1 MSVIRRFLNL
11 FRMRKLERDIDNEIQ
26 FHLDRRIERNRAS
39 GMSQDQATRDAY
51 ARFGSVERART
62 RMLEA
67 RMLNRQFVTGVV
79 VGMVMATIASA
90 LLWQFRTPVPPR
102 VTGFYYPGE
111 DGVGAPVVIRE
122 QKPSYTPAALQ
133 AQVSGTVQMT
143 CIVQT
148 DGSCDHI
155 HILGGGLH
163 PDLNKEAVR
172 ALELWRFQPAKR
184 AGTPVPTLVTVE
196 MSYNYRE

>member
-11 FRMRKLERDIDNEIQ
+11 FRMRKVGRDIDHEIQ
-26 FHLDRRIERNRAS
+26 FHLDQRIERNRAS

-51 ARFGSVERART
+51 ARFGSIDQTRT

-67 RMLNRQFVTGVV
+67 QMLNRQFVAGVV
-79 VGMVMATIASA
+79 AGMVIAAFASA
-90 LLWQFRTPVPPR
+90 LLWHLRTPEPPR

-122 QKPSYTPAALQ
+122 QKPYYTPAALQ
-133 AQVSGTVQMT
+133 GRVSGTVQLT
-143 CIVQT
+143 CVVQT

-163 PDLNKEAVR
+163 PDLDKEAIR
-172 ALELWRFQPAKR
+172 ALEQWRFQPAKR
-184 AGTPVPTLVTVE
+184 QGTPVPTLVTVE
-196 MSYNYRE
+196 MNYSYR